1 MLKRIRSF
9 FYLVIA
15 CTLLFYGVPRFQTDH
30 VQSISQG
37 FVLLWSLFALLIIGS
52 HLYEWLSSIE
62 NSQVEKRQ
70 LRKVTKNSR

>member
-1 MLKRIRSF
+1 VLKRIRSF

-15 CTLLFYGVPRFQTDH
+15 CTLLFYGLPRFHTDH

-62 NSQVEKRQ
+62 NSQVEKKQ
-70 LRKVTKNSR
+70 LRKGARISR